1 MLNGLKPFVCVHRPE
16 FRKYSSR
23 PSNTHFL
30 RLNNSKVLEIT
41 SFIFSVY
48 QCHFDFYF
56 NASNRRKNESFK
68 PIESEYIVLDQIF

>member
-1 MLNGLKPFVCVHRPE
+1 MFTGLNFANIAVDRAIH
-16 FRKYSSR
+16 
-23 PSNTHFL
+23 HFL

-48 QCHFDFYF
+48 QCHVDFYL

-68 PIESEYIVLDQIF
+68 PTESEYIVLDQIF

>member
-1 MLNGLKPFVCVHRPE
+1 MFTGLNFANIAVDRAIH
-16 FRKYSSR
+16 
-23 PSNTHFL
+23 HFL

-48 QCHFDFYF
+48 QCHVDFYF

-68 PIESEYIVLDQIF
+68 HKIESEYIVLDQIF